1 MEDKQ
6 IVWCSGIWKFWSEGF
21 MRLNFTVT
29 YGLIN
34 SHKSVFVNSSGDA
47 PRNVFPNICNYP
59 IGNSSFIVPYFC
71 LNIFPWYEIDKK

>member
-1 MEDKQ
+1 
-6 IVWCSGIWKFWSEGF
+6 

-71 LNIFPWYEIDKK
+71 LNIFP